1 MNPQEFPELYFFYA
15 VANINLKH
23 FDVAEMSARRAT
35 ELDNAHEIPRAEILL
50 GTVLI
55 AKGDRAGAL
64 EHFRKYLEIVPKAQD
79 AEQIKR
85 AIAQLETPGGA
96 AK

>member
-1 MNPQEFPELYFFYA
+1 
-15 VANINLKH
+15 
-23 FDVAEMSARRAT
+23 
-35 ELDNAHEIPRAEILL
+35 
-50 GTVLI
+50 VLI

-79 AEQIKR
+79 ADQIKR